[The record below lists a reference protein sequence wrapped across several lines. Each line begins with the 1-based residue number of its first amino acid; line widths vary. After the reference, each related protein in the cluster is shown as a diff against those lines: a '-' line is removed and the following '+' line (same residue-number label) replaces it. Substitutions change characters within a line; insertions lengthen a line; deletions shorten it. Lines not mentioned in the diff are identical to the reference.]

1 MRELIKEQLRSC
13 TFANVSHVKKT
24 DGGYVVSIPR
34 YSKPK
39 YDIGKMYL
47 IAFADEIIGNTTS
60 DLAKTLNRNT
70 APSTKYTK
78 AYVARQ
84 SGKHLY
90 LDTMGYDMNLYKD
103 LSIYWSGWVSVDDI
117 TLITKL

>member
-13 TFANVSHVKKT
+13 LFADLHNVEETASEYIVH
-24 DGGYVVSIPR
+24 IPR

-47 IAFADEIIGNTTS
+47 VALADTMVGNTTS
-60 DLAKTLNRNT
+60 ELAKTLNRGT
-70 APSTKYTK
+70 APTTKYVK
-78 AYVARQ
+78 AYVSRQ

-90 LDTMGYDMNLYKD
+90 LDTMGYDMSAYKD
-103 LSIYWSGWVSVDDI
+103 LSVYWSGWVAIDDL